1 MVDTNKLR
9 GIIVAHGYTQQ
20 DMAKKLG
27 IAPKTFYEKMKK
39 GVFGTDEASIL
50 IQELDINNPADV
62 FFANR
67 ATSQDTK
74 ETV

>member
-9 GIIVAHGYTQQ
+9 VIIVAHGYTQQ

-67 ATSQDTK
+67 VTSQDTK

>member
-67 ATSQDTK
+67 VPSQDTK

>member
-50 IQELDINNPADV
+50 IQELDINNHADV

-67 ATSQDTK
+67 VTSQDTK

>member
-50 IQELDINNPADV
+50 IQVLDINNPADV

-67 ATSQDTK
+67 VTSQDTK
-74 ETV
+74 RTV

>member
-67 ATSQDTK
+67 VTPQDTK